1 MDYNYNEGNLLKEIE
16 KYIDSTY
23 SQHYAGNGK
32 TQSMDLISASGKGMD
47 FCLGNII
54 KYSSRFGK
62 KDGENRKDIIKIVHY
77 GILALNEYDIGVKQS
92 EID

>member
-1 MDYNYNEGNLLKEIE
+1 MNYKFNEEILLKEVKE
-16 KYIDSTY
+16 YIDSTY

-32 TQSMDLISASGKGMD
+32 TQSMDLISASGKGLD

-62 KDGENRKDIIKIVHY
+62 KDGENRKDIMKVVHY
-77 GILALNEYDIGVKQS
+77 GILALNEYDIGDNS
-92 EID
+92 EIE